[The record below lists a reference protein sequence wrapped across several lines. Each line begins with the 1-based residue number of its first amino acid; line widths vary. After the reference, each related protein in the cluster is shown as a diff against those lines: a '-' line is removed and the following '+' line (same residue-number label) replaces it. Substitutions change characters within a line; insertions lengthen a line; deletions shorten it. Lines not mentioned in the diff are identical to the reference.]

1 MLVSVVLDP
10 SAFDA
15 SYFDPLYT
23 IQAVDFLKGIE
34 RNGLLIVDSENRLR
48 DALLKKVEILP
59 IKARQR
65 LRILV
70 EELLLKKRSRR
81 VIACFVPPDYPPS
94 TNLLNLAY
102 SLKTFTKADALIVA
116 NESLE
121 RLKSDQRHSENII
134 LLSEY
139 RDSNF
144 EKERQRYYDGL
155 EPIDTLSESEVEDAI
170 IRSIRFSTWLRF
182 YDKQI
187 GKGTSTRGFLEGIEY
202 VLSLWREHGVFA
214 SQEGRGSVEIYTGTA
229 KPIRGYETDQVRRDK
244 LAYNREQHQKIIR
257 ELMEPLNDWFPWPV
271 RLFVKEDPD
280 GIFHARYLEAQYAI
294 IQVERG
300 FGFRKPND
308 EFWRNFFTVNM
319 RHGSHLREC
328 RDLPEADLDGMP

>member
-1 MLVSVVLDP
+1 MLVSAVLDP
-10 SAFDA
+10 SAFNASCFDA
-15 SYFDPLYT
+15 LYS
-23 IQAVDFLKGIE
+23 IHALDLLKGIE

-48 DALLKKVEILP
+48 DTLIKQIRSVP
-59 IKARQR
+59 IKYRQR
-65 LRILV
+65 LQILV
-70 EELLLKKRSRR
+70 EEILLKKRSKR
-81 VIACFVPPDYPPS
+81 VIACFVSSNYEPS
-94 TNLLNLAY
+94 RDLLDLAY
-102 SLKTFTKADALIVA
+102 YLQTSTEADALIVG

-121 RLKSDQRHSENII
+121 RLKSDQRHGENII

-187 GKGTSTRGFLEGIEY
+187 GKGTSTRNFLEGIEY

-257 ELMEPLNDWFPWPV
+257 ELMEPLNDWFSWPV

-328 RDLPEADLDGMP
+328 RELPDADL